1 MKKLMN
7 NPENVLMAHEPHLAK
22 NPVVVPLNRV
32 TNPEIEIRALKEDK
46 SLQNRDINNPAKIKK
61 RRRRSKRKKKR
72 LSQIDVAS
80 NSQGTCSL
88 ASMQKKMAGKKKGAW
103 REDGSNRYGRRRSV
117 EYKDDKEEEEGKGCT
132 LI

>member
-1 MKKLMN
+1 VETKEEVMKKLMN
-7 NPENVLMAHEPHLAK
+7 NPENVLMSHEPTLHK

-32 TNPEIEIRALKEDK
+32 ANPEIEIRALKEDK

-80 NSQGTCSL
+80 NSKASCSL
-88 ASMQKKMAGKKKGAW
+88 AGM
-103 REDGSNRYGRRRSV
+103 
-117 EYKDDKEEEEGKGCT
+117 
-132 LI
+132 